1 MPNPDEIAE
10 LRVNGAKY
18 RDWDMVSVQR
28 AYGQEATLMT
38 FAASS
43 PVEAGSWAGQK
54 LKIGDKCQCWLA
66 GVQVADGVLMTRQV
80 IYDARNHA
88 LQVQVASL
96 TKNLTY
102 GSVPQSSGY
111 QNKTLANI
119 GSDLTKPYGIKF
131 RIDGNPAGADKPFP
145 RFHVQPGETV
155 TSALW
160 RLCKMRNLFLMDD
173 EKGNLVAK
181 RVDGK
186 GPVKAHLEEGR
197 NIKSATCV
205 MTDEFAFGKITVL
218 GSQPGNDQ
226 RWGDDARDS
235 SASVTNPEIK
245 GHKPL
250 ITGAPEPGDRD
261 DMKMHAEHLA
271 AENIATMIQAE
282 ITVQGWHGPDGELWI
297 KNVGQ
302 LVTVKSPMLFPS
314 GSKVLAVQGVVHR
327 QTSQAGTES
336 VLSLIIPARLGGGG
350 KIDADGNA
358 DGGAPPASITKPA
371 QPEPPDVSST

>member
-10 LRVNGAKY
+10 LRVNGSKY
-18 RDWDMVSVQR
+18 RDWEMVSVQR
-28 AYGQEATLMT
+28 AFGSEASLMT
-38 FAASS
+38 FAVSS

-80 IYDARNHA
+80 VYDARTHG

-102 GSVPQSSGY
+102 GSVEQSAGFK
-111 QNKTLANI
+111 NNTLEGIASN
-119 GSDLTKPYGIKF
+119 LVKPYGIKF
-131 RIDGNPAGADKPFP
+131 RIEGNPEGAKKPFP

-155 TSALW
+155 TSAIW
-160 RLCKMRNLFLMDD
+160 RLCRMRNLFLVDD

-181 RVDGK
+181 RIDGK

-205 MTDEFAFGKITVL
+205 MTDEFAHNKITVL
-218 GSQPGNDQ
+218 GTQPGNDQ
-226 RWGDDARDS
+226 KWGDQARDTTA
-235 SASVTNPEIK
+235 SADNPEIK
-245 GHKPL
+245 KHKPL
-250 ITGAPEPGDRD
+250 IARAPEPGDAE
-261 DMKMHAEHLA
+261 DMKMHAEYLA

-282 ITVQGWHGPDGELWI
+282 ITVQGWHDPAGELWI
-297 KNVGQ
+297 KSVGEM
-302 LVTVKSPMLFPS
+302 VTVKSPMLFPS
-314 GSKVLAVQGVVHR
+314 GSKVLAVQGVTHR
-327 QTSQAGTES
+327 QTNASGTET

-350 KIDADGNA
+350 KIDADGNGE
-358 DGGAPPASITKPA
+358 GGSPPASVTKPA
-371 QPEPPDVSST
+371 EPEKSDVEV